1 MDQGFTLLSIFL
13 DLLKAFDTLDHEI
26 LLHKLNYYGIHNT
39 SLNWFR
45 SYLLNRKQYVDF
57 YNFNSDT
64 CLISTGVPQ
73 GSILGPLLF
82 NINIID
88 IINITKKCHIIQ
100 YADDTSL
107 IYPMNDK
114 NARQSLET
122 ELEYLYEWLTLN
134 KLSLNISITKYMLFS
149 TRQKSVTYPIVTL
162 NKQIIENVSEF
173 NFLGVKLDENM
184 TWNSHTNQIAN

>member
-1 MDQGFTLLSIFL
+1 MDQGFTPLTIFL
-13 DLLKAFDTLDHEI
+13 DLSKAFVTLDHEI
-26 LLHKLNYYGIHNT
+26 LLHKLHYYGIHNT

-57 YNFNSDT
+57 DSDT

-82 NINIID
+82 NIYIND

-107 IYPMNDK
+107 IYPMNEK
-114 NARQSLET
+114 NARQSLKT
-122 ELEYLYEWLTLN
+122 ELEYLFEWLTLN
-134 KLSLNISITKYMLFS
+134 KLSLNISKTKYMLFS
-149 TRQKSVTYPIVTL
+149 TRQKNVTYPIVTL

-184 TWNSHTNQIAN
+184 